1 MKNFCTD
8 LRKHATKIID
18 GEQKKRNDVID
29 KWRKEI
35 ISRAESLLYMQ
46 ERI

>member
-18 GEQKKRNDVID
+18 CEQKKRNDVID
-29 KWRKEI
+29 K
-35 ISRAESLLYMQ
+35 
-46 ERI
+46 